1 MITTEQFNNAVS
13 HIIDTRHW
21 LSRDEV
27 RKVVIK
33 GFNQYANMTRNER
46 IEMLLDMKIKLYW
59 MWDEERDVRDAM
71 YDRIDWMEMFCSQD
85 EVQRAR
91 AQYGR
96 IAEKLDADIRW
107 MLDPGQPEPV
117 SDDIPF

>member
-1 MITTEQFNNAVS
+1 MTTNTRFDSVVNQIITACP
-13 HIIDTRHW
+13 W
-21 LSRDEV
+21 LSVDEAKK
-27 RKVVIK
+27 RASD
-33 GFNQYANMTRNER
+33 GFEQYDAMSQPER
-46 IEMLLDMKIKLYW
+46 INTLYDMHVKLHC

-96 IAEKLDADIRW
+96 MAEKLDADIRW
-107 MLDPGQPEPV
+107 MLDPQ
-117 SDDIPF
+117 SDFNDIPF